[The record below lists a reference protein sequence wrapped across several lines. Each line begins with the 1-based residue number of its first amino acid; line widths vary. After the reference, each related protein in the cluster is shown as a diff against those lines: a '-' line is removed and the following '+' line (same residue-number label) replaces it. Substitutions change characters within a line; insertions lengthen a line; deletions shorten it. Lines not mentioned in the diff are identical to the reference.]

1 MKGITLATL
10 MVVGIFVLA
19 AGAIGLSYAKYD
31 EATTTV
37 ILEDGITCT
46 INGKEVSNGET
57 VTVKLEGGYLNV
69 HAVAP
74 MPMVIGYSGQ
84 WTAGDNTCK
93 STVWTGS
100 EVESYDF
107 KVAINHG
114 KFTGRMV
121 IKDLGGD
128 ELQPIELKFSID
140 ESKVTV
146 KHGGDVIHDGD
157 TFTIYGD
164 DAFTATTVDGQ
175 KHTINWDGHWSNPD
189 GESSG
194 ASGCHYTVT
203 ATISVQDFIY
213 FDKATGTMVIT
224 VTN

>member
-1 MKGITLATL
+1 MKGIILATL
-10 MVVGIFVLA
+10 MTVGILVF
-19 AGAIGLSYAKYD
+19 AGAAIGLSYAKYD

-46 INGKEVSNGET
+46 INGKEVSNGDT
-57 VTVKLEGGYLNV
+57 VTVRTEGGYLNV
-69 HAVAP
+69 RAESPAP
-74 MPMVIGYSGQ
+74 AIIGYSGQ
-84 WTAGDNTCK
+84 WTAGDKTCK
-93 STVWTGS
+93 STECTED
-100 EVESYDF
+100 EVETFEF
-107 KVAINHG
+107 KVALSHG
-114 KFTGRMV
+114 SFTGRMV
-121 IKDLGGD
+121 IKDMGGD

-146 KHGGDVIHDGD
+146 VHGSDVIHDGD

-194 ASGCHYTVT
+194 ASGCHYTIST
-203 ATISVQDFIY
+203 TISVQDFIY
-213 FDKATGTMVIT
+213 FEKATGTMKIT
-224 VTN
+224 VSD